1 MNIFDIYN
9 LSQTISEPTRIIN
22 TSQTLIDLCITNN
35 LDKVKAS
42 GALSLNIHTTYSNGH
57 STIPISD
64 HSLVYLIGKC
74 THHKAPVNTF
84 VEKRNFKNFNEH
96 AYLNDLNNLNWE
108 QVCRHN
114 DPNDMWTKW
123 LNLFMSVIDK
133 RAPLKKKFI
142 GKRKSPWITS
152 HVVQKIRERDYLKR
166 QFDITRDDE
175 MWLQYKKARNETN
188 NMHY

>member
-1 MNIFDIYN
+1 MCTWYRPPSSSQELFTLFEEIIDEIDAENSELCLLGDLSNTPNSNTSELLNIFDIYN

-74 THHKAPVNTF
+74 TYHKAPVNTF
-84 VEKRNFKNFNEH
+84 V
-96 AYLNDLNNLNWE
+96 
-108 QVCRHN
+108 
-114 DPNDMWTKW
+114 
-123 LNLFMSVIDK
+123 
-133 RAPLKKKFI
+133 
-142 GKRKSPWITS
+142 
-152 HVVQKIRERDYLKR
+152 
-166 QFDITRDDE
+166 
-175 MWLQYKKARNETN
+175 
-188 NMHY
+188 